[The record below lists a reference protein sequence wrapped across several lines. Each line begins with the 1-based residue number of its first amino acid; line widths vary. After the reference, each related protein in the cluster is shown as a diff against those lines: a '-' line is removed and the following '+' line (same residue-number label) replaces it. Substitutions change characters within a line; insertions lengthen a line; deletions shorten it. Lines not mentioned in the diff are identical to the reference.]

1 MAQNLAAVFTL
12 TDHYT
17 AVMKNIISSTD
28 SAEKKVNNMAKATKL
43 LEEEMKS
50 AGRFGQTAAG
60 GIGGLTSKITGLVS
74 VAYLGKKALEGMFS
88 AINLSAAR
96 DVQEKTY
103 QGLLNSEKI
112 GAQFAEFARLHGK
125 NSLLGQAGAGSAFT
139 SFLPMTRDLEQLKQ
153 LERLT
158 QRLYAK
164 DPSQGQSGAVFAMKE
179 LLAGDTMSVKER
191 YNMIGFDPQKI
202 RDLSNTGDIAGLIEY
217 VDQMFNRFGATQNV
231 VDKMADTMPVQM
243 NILKDSIKSAFADT
257 ATPVM
262 TNLSQVVKQLNA
274 DMEAGKFQPFIN
286 VMVNG
291 MRMIGNGM
299 AWVAENA
306 NWLVPTLGGLM
317 TALIIYK
324 GVMKTVDAVQKIVG
338 ISASVVTQNWI
349 QAGVALAAFIGGA
362 AAIGAMSKDIE
373 GQTATE
379 LASLD
384 DLANNMANTPLPTE
398 ITNTDPV
405 KVSGEVDIEQESL
418 KYMMDFAGKKFLA
431 MYSTATLAPQV
442 NMNNVQ
448 VNDPMDLDTVS
459 GYLAGQLADMTNAQP
474 QGVYA

>member
-1 MAQNLAAVFTL
+1 MAQNLAAVFTI

-88 AINLSAAR
+88 AINTSALQQ
-96 DVQEKTY
+96 VQENTF
-103 QGLLNSEKI
+103 QALLNSEKI
-112 GAQFAEFARLHGK
+112 GSQLYSYVGK
-125 NSLLGQAGAGSAFT
+125 YAKTSALGREDIAKGVT
-139 SFLPMTRDLEQLKQ
+139 SFLTVTRDMGQIEQLIKMT
-153 LERLT
+153 E
-158 QRLYAK
+158 RLYAK
-164 DPSQGQSGAVFAMKE
+164 DPTQGAEGAVFALKE
-179 LLAGDTMSVKER
+179 ALAGDTISLRNR
-191 YNMIGFDPQKI
+191 YGITG
-202 RDLSNTGDIAGLIEY
+202 LSGESLRAGDTSSKLEQIDAAL
-217 VDQMFNRFGATQNV
+217 NKFGATQAV
-231 VDKMADTMPVQM
+231 VDKNFNNLLTQT
-243 NILKDSIKSAFADT
+243 NIFTSNLSTAIGEN

-262 TNLSQVVKQLNA
+262 NNLSQVVRQLNA

-362 AAIGAMSKDIE
+362 AAIGAMSKEIE
-373 GQTATE
+373 GQTAAE

-474 QGVYA
+474 QGVYV